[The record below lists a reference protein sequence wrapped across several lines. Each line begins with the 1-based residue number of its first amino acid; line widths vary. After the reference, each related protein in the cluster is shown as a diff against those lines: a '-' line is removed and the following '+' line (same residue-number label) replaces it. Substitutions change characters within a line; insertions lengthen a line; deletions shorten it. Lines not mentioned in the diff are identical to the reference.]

1 MKPWTR
7 NISQARSRYNLRP
20 VLSQAGLAFS
30 RKVEH
35 EFARYLQ
42 RGKSMLQAWVKQ
54 ESLSGKGQDLNTW
67 LWY

>member
-1 MKPWTR
+1 
-7 NISQARSRYNLRP
+7 

-67 LWY
+67 LRY